1 MNDHVRGPYTGGGT
15 TLVSQAKVAQDR
27 TASPAKGRGG
37 NGGKFAGEASGGSG
51 ISPAGAAGGLQQA
64 IEVLALAQM
73 RQEQKID
80 QLAATLDSSL
90 AALRKDMLA
99 AIAQHGRGDSAEHAK
114 EHVKVIGQT
123 HSQLASGQSIRFGQ
137 EVEALTAAASIE
149 TPKETPKS
157 GRLLSLFSA

>member
-1 MNDHVRGPYTGGGT
+1 
-15 TLVSQAKVAQDR
+15 
-27 TASPAKGRGG
+27 
-37 NGGKFAGEASGGSG
+37 
-51 ISPAGAAGGLQQA
+51 
-64 IEVLALAQM
+64 M